1 MVICQRQKM
10 MQRLHEAW
18 GKLVSTRI
26 NKGQLEFFLL
36 SHSMT
41 QKSRRT
47 RKCLLSTLL
56 SESKWVS
63 ESHSVLSDS
72 LQPHG
77 LYRLWY
83 SPGQNTGVGSLSLF
97 QGIFPTQ
104 GPNPDLP
111 HCRRILY
118 QLNHKGNPR
127 ILKWVAYPFSSR
139 SSQTRNWTRVS
150 CIAGRFFLPTELWGK
165 SLLCTRFC

>member
-1 MVICQRQKM
+1 MLDIC
-10 MQRLHEAW
+10 HF
-18 GKLVSTRI
+18 
-26 NKGQLEFFLL
+26 QL
-36 SHSMT
+36 
-41 QKSRRT
+41 SRPMECT
-47 RKCLLSTLL
+47 TLRV
-56 SESKWVS
+56 KWKES
-63 ESHSVLSDS
+63 ESHSVVSDS
-72 LQPHG
+72 LQAHG

-118 QLNHKGNPR
+118 QLNHQGNPR
-127 ILKWVAYPFSSR
+127 RLKWVAYPFSSG

-150 CIAGRFFLPTELWGK
+150 CIAGRFFLPTELSRK
-165 SLLCTRFC
+165 SLFIRVNPNVSYGLWVIVMFSVLGWTKS

>member
-1 MVICQRQKM
+1 MLDIC
-10 MQRLHEAW
+10 HF
-18 GKLVSTRI
+18 
-26 NKGQLEFFLL
+26 QL
-36 SHSMT
+36 
-41 QKSRRT
+41 SRPMECT
-47 RKCLLSTLL
+47 TLRV
-56 SESKWVS
+56 KWKES
-63 ESHSVLSDS
+63 ESHSVVSDS
-72 LQPHG
+72 LQAHG

-127 ILKWVAYPFSSR
+127 ILKWVAYPFSR
-139 SSQTRNWTRVS
+139 VSSWPRNWSKVS
-150 CIAGRFFLPTELWGK
+150 WIAGRLFTSWTTREALFSFLRSPKSFIKYWNFIVFFCK
-165 SLLCTRFC
+165 I